1 MGGYSM
7 THFVG
12 LDVSQKLTAICVI
25 DDTGCKLWRGQC
37 SSDPAQI
44 ELAVRR
50 HTGDGARIGIETGP
64 MTPWLV
70 HELRGRALDVTCLDA
85 RHARAALKMQI
96 NKNDQNDAEGLVQ
109 IMRTGWYRSVHVKSF
124 DSHRARA
131 LLGARAQL
139 VGMTTRLSNHIRGVL
154 KTFGMLPGAIRG
166 LPFDRRVET
175 LLADRDDVAPIV
187 RPMLAA
193 WRQLRRQIAAFDKAV
208 RTLVKSSPACRLL
221 MSVPGIGV
229 LSALAYVSTVEDP
242 TRFARSRAVG
252 AHLGLTPRQYQSG
265 EVDRSGRISRCGDTL
280 ARTLMYEAAVVLL
293 TRVKRASSLKDWAQ
307 AIARRSGVGKARVAL
322 ARKLSVILHSIWRS
336 GEPFRWSKQSAAD

>member
-25 DDTGCKLWRGQC
+25 GDTGCKLWRGQC

-50 HTGDGARIGIETGP
+50 YAGDGARIGIETGP

-96 NKNDQNDAEGLVQ
+96 NKNDQNDAEGLAQ

-175 LLADRDDVAPIV
+175 LLADRDDGAPIV